1 MYQQPLTAETLRYYY
16 CVIKYGIKRQVGV
29 ELFSWANHR
38 RQADSRNVLR
48 HISMAWRKPQG
59 TRTGSIR

>member
-1 MYQQPLTAETLRYYY
+1 
-16 CVIKYGIKRQVGV
+16 
-29 ELFSWANHR
+29 LFSWANHP
-38 RQADSRNVLR
+38 RQAHSRNVLR